1 LYTFDTHVFGEALR
15 HNYLTRYLFWKQS
28 IWC

>member
-1 LYTFDTHVFGEALR
+1 MLYTFDTHVFGEALR

-28 IWC
+28 I